1 MLEFLCIFIPIFS
14 IMLSVYMLYNSYM
27 NRRSASNSEGENQE
41 SSEFSLMLDNV
52 SRRDKRFIVKHTLKM
67 RNELHYQI
75 RSMCMSLI
83 TVADVD
89 RDDAEKFLSNDDLNV
104 IHTISATYYY
114 RIMNQLIHNAF
125 DRNISVRKEFKHVVP
140 VENLAAACIQIALI
154 MFLRHRYEP
163 DFEYDSLIQDVLN
176 TGNQLNELIKRI
188 TRGDTQHAE
197 QRS

>member
-27 NRRSASNSEGENQE
+27 NRRSASNSEGEDQG
-41 SSEFSLMLDNV
+41 SSGFSLMLDNV
-52 SRRDKRFIVKHTLKM
+52 SRRDKRFIVKHTHKM
-67 RNELHYQI
+67 REELYYQI
-75 RSMCMSLI
+75 RSMCISLI

-125 DRNISVRKEFKHVVP
+125 DRNISIRKEFKHVVP

-154 MFLRHRYEP
+154 VFLRHRYEP
-163 DFEYDSLIQDVLN
+163 DFEYDSLIKDVLN

>member
-1 MLEFLCIFIPIFS
+1 MLEFLCIFIPTFS
-14 IMLSVYMLYNSYM
+14 IMWSAYMLYNLYM
-27 NRRSASNSEGENQE
+27 NRRSISESENQE
-41 SSEFSLMLDNV
+41 APDFSIMLDNL
-52 SRRDKRFIVKHTLKM
+52 SRRDKRFIVEHTAKTSK
-67 RNELHYQI
+67 ELHYQI
-75 RSMCMSLI
+75 KSMCVSLI
-83 TVADVD
+83 SVADID
-89 RDDAEKFLSNDDLNV
+89 RDEAEKFLSNDDLNT

-154 MFLRHRYEP
+154 VFLRHRYEP

-176 TGNQLNELIKRI
+176 TGNQLNELIKRV

>member
-1 MLEFLCIFIPIFS
+1 MLEFLGIFIPTFS
-14 IMLSVYMLYNSYM
+14 IMLCAYLLYNSYVD
-27 NRRSASNSEGENQE
+27 RRSASNSEDEDQG
-41 SSEFSLMLDNV
+41 SSEFSIMLDNV

-67 RNELHYQI
+67 RNELHYQL
-75 RSMCMSLI
+75 RSMCISLI

-154 MFLRHRYEP
+154 AFLRHRYEP
-163 DFEYDSLIQDVLN
+163 DFEYDSLIKDVLN
-176 TGNQLNELIKRI
+176 TGNQLNELIKRV

>member
-1 MLEFLCIFIPIFS
+1 MLEFLGIFIPTFS
-14 IMLSVYMLYNSYM
+14 IMLCAYLLYNSYVD
-27 NRRSASNSEGENQE
+27 RRSASNSEDEDQG
-41 SSEFSLMLDNV
+41 SSEFSIMLDNV

-67 RNELHYQI
+67 RNELHYQL
-75 RSMCMSLI
+75 RSMCISLI

-125 DRNISVRKEFKHVVP
+125 DRNISVRKEFKPVVP

-154 MFLRHRYEP
+154 VFLRHRYEP
-163 DFEYDSLIQDVLN
+163 DFEYDSLIKDVLN
-176 TGNQLNELIKRI
+176 TGNQLNELIKRV
-188 TRGDTQHAE
+188 TRGDTQHVE

>member
-1 MLEFLCIFIPIFS
+1 MLEFLGIFIPTFS
-14 IMLSVYMLYNSYM
+14 IMLCAYLLYNSYM
-27 NRRSASNSEGENQE
+27 DRRSASNSEEEDQE
-41 SSEFSLMLDNV
+41 PSEFSIMLDNV

-67 RNELHYQI
+67 RNELHYQL
-75 RSMCMSLI
+75 RSMCISLI

-89 RDDAEKFLSNDDLNV
+89 RNEAEKFLSNDDLNT

-125 DRNISVRKEFKHVVP
+125 DRNISIRKEFKHVVP

-163 DFEYDSLIQDVLN
+163 DFEYDSLITDVLN
-176 TGNQLNELIKRI
+176 TGNQLNELIKRV
-188 TRGDTQHAE
+188 TRGDTQHVE

>member
-1 MLEFLCIFIPIFS
+1 MLEFLGIFIPTFS
-14 IMLSVYMLYNSYM
+14 IMLCAYLLYNSYVD
-27 NRRSASNSEGENQE
+27 RRSASNSEDEDQG
-41 SSEFSLMLDNV
+41 SSEFSIMLDNV

-67 RNELHYQI
+67 RNELHYQL
-75 RSMCMSLI
+75 RSMCISLI
-83 TVADVD
+83 AVADVD

-154 MFLRHRYEP
+154 VFLRHRYEP
-163 DFEYDSLIQDVLN
+163 DFEYDSLIKDVLN
-176 TGNQLNELIKRI
+176 TGNQLNELIKRV
-188 TRGDTQHAE
+188 TRGDTQHVE

>member
-1 MLEFLCIFIPIFS
+1 MLEFLGIFIPTFS
-14 IMLSVYMLYNSYM
+14 IMLSAYMLYNSYM
-27 NRRSASNSEGENQE
+27 NRRSASNSEDEGQG
-41 SSEFSLMLDNV
+41 SSDFSLMLDNV
-52 SRRDKRFIVKHTLKM
+52 SRRDKRFIVEHTHKM

-125 DRNISVRKEFKHVVP
+125 DRNISIRKEFKHVVP

-163 DFEYDSLIQDVLN
+163 DFEYDSLITDVLN
-176 TGNQLNELIKRI
+176 TGNQLNELIKRV
-188 TRGDTQHAE
+188 TRGDTQHVE

>member
-27 NRRSASNSEGENQE
+27 NIRSASNSEGENQG
-41 SSEFSLMLDNV
+41 SSEFSIMLDNV

-75 RSMCMSLI
+75 KSMCISLI

-89 RDDAEKFLSNDDLNV
+89 REEAEKFLSNDDLNV

-154 MFLRHRYEP
+154 VFLRHRYEP
-163 DFEYDSLIQDVLN
+163 DFEYDSLIKDVLN

>member
-1 MLEFLCIFIPIFS
+1 MLEFLGIFIPTFS
-14 IMLSVYMLYNSYM
+14 IMLCAYLLYNSYVD
-27 NRRSASNSEGENQE
+27 RRSASNSEDEDQG
-41 SSEFSLMLDNV
+41 SSEFSIMLDNV

-75 RSMCMSLI
+75 KSMCMSLI

-125 DRNISVRKEFKHVVP
+125 DRNISIRKEFKHVVP
-140 VENLAAACIQIALI
+140 VENLAAVCIQLALM

-163 DFEYDSLIQDVLN
+163 DFEYNSLIQDVLN
-176 TGNQLNELIKRI
+176 TGNQLNELIKRV

>member
-1 MLEFLCIFIPIFS
+1 MLEFLGIFIPTFS
-14 IMLSVYMLYNSYM
+14 IMLCAYMLYTSYM
-27 NRRSASNSEGENQE
+27 NRRSASDSEEEDQG
-41 SSEFSLMLDNV
+41 SSEFSIMLDNV
-52 SRRDKRFIVKHTLKM
+52 SRRDKRFIVKHTHKM

-75 RSMCMSLI
+75 KSMCMSLI

-154 MFLRHRYEP
+154 VFLRHRYEP
-163 DFEYDSLIQDVLN
+163 DFEYDSLIKDVLN
-176 TGNQLNELIKRI
+176 TGNQLNELIKRV
-188 TRGDTQHAE
+188 TRGDTQHVE

>member
-1 MLEFLCIFIPIFS
+1 MLEFLGIFIPTFS
-14 IMLSVYMLYNSYM
+14 IMLCAYLLYNSYVD
-27 NRRSASNSEGENQE
+27 RRSASDSEDEDQG
-41 SSEFSLMLDNV
+41 SSEFSIMLDNV

-67 RNELHYQI
+67 RNELHYQL
-75 RSMCMSLI
+75 RSMCISLI

-154 MFLRHRYEP
+154 MFLRH
-163 DFEYDSLIQDVLN
+163 
-176 TGNQLNELIKRI
+176 
-188 TRGDTQHAE
+188 
-197 QRS
+197 

>member
-1 MLEFLCIFIPIFS
+1 MLEFLGIFIPTFS
-14 IMLSVYMLYNSYM
+14 IMLCAYMLYNSYV
-27 NRRSASNSEGENQE
+27 NRRSASDSEDEDQE
-41 SSEFSLMLDNV
+41 SSEFSIMLDNV
-52 SRRDKRFIVKHTLKM
+52 SRRDKRFIVKHTHKM
-67 RNELHYQI
+67 QSELRYQI
-75 RSMCMSLI
+75 QSMCMSLI

-89 RDDAEKFLSNDDLNV
+89 RDEAEKFLSNEDLNV

-125 DRNISVRKEFKHVVP
+125 DRNISIRKEFKHVVP

-154 MFLRHRYEP
+154 VFLRHRYEP
-163 DFEYDSLIQDVLN
+163 DFEYDSLIKDVLN
-176 TGNQLNELIKRI
+176 TGNQLNELIKRV

>member
-1 MLEFLCIFIPIFS
+1 MLEFLGIFIPTFS
-14 IMLSVYMLYNSYM
+14 ILLSAYMLYNSYV
-27 NRRSASNSEGENQE
+27 NRHSASDSEDEDQG
-41 SSEFSLMLDNV
+41 SSEFSIMLDNV
-52 SRRDKRFIVKHTLKM
+52 SRRDKRFIVKHTHKM

-83 TVADVD
+83 TVADVY

-125 DRNISVRKEFKHVVP
+125 DRNISIRKEFKHVVP

-154 MFLRHRYEP
+154 VFLRHRYEP
-163 DFEYDSLIQDVLN
+163 DFEYDSLIKDVLN
-176 TGNQLNELIKRI
+176 TGDQLNELIRRI
-188 TRGDTQHAE
+188 TRGDTQHVE

>member
-1 MLEFLCIFIPIFS
+1 MLEFLGIFIPTFS
-14 IMLSVYMLYNSYM
+14 IMLCAYLLYNSYVD
-27 NRRSASNSEGENQE
+27 RRSASNSEDEDQE
-41 SSEFSLMLDNV
+41 PSDFSLMLDNV
-52 SRRDKRFIVKHTLKM
+52 SRRDKRFIVEHTIKM
-67 RNELHYQI
+67 QNELHYQI

-89 RDDAEKFLSNDDLNV
+89 RDEAEKFLSNDDLNV

-163 DFEYDSLIQDVLN
+163 DFEYDSLIKDVLN
-176 TGNQLNELIKRI
+176 TGDQLNELIKRV